1 LDDLQIRVIKA
12 ALLGNTLK
20 IRFTTKLYD
29 PLSRW
34 LVSKVDTVNCKLVLG
49 SKKKPVV
56 IDLYEAAAKVIGVRN
71 DGWDVDISK
80 FADSKCSGK
89 GKRNVFSGCKQM
101 PLYCRILEDCRK
113 LRKRT
118 LKVYMYAI
126 LTWLLACPS
135 QEKIDLRFFEM
146 VEDSANIHM
155 WNLTK
160 LTVDLLVKGILD
172 VQGQDNDA
180 RKASRKFPTLVG
192 NPLLL
197 FVSNL
202 QTSI

>member
-71 DGWDVDISK
+71 D
-80 FADSKCSGK
+80 
-89 GKRNVFSGCKQM
+89 
-101 PLYCRILEDCRK
+101 PE
-113 LRKRT
+113 
-118 LKVYMYAI
+118 
-126 LTWLLACPS
+126 
-135 QEKIDLRFFEM
+135 
-146 VEDSANIHM
+146 
-155 WNLTK
+155 
-160 LTVDLLVKGILD
+160 
-172 VQGQDNDA
+172 QGGGS
-180 RKASRKFPTLVG
+180 RKAAIYISSSSL
-192 NPLLL
+192 
-197 FVSNL
+197 
-202 QTSI
+202 